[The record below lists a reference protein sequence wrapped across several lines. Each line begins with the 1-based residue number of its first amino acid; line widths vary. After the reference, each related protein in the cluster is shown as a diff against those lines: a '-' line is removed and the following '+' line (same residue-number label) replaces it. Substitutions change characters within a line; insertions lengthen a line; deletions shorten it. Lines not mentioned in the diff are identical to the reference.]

1 MQDFVRHI
9 NSKNKKFK
17 CYLNSDESETLS
29 LTVDI
34 YNELNP
40 GATEKEISLLT
51 ELVPDNNEQIVAF
64 YKLYNGIKLYCNG
77 DTSGLQFYS
86 IGNLQDLNDEWKGGH
101 SDFEEDELY
110 DFQKSGV
117 AFGEI
122 SHSGNYFIFF
132 DSKVYYDDHDGR
144 DDTTVGESFNDF
156 LSNILA
162 NPADFLYERGCYTR
176 YSDGKTNGQYIPKE
190 FIADET

>member
-1 MQDFVRHI
+1 
-9 NSKNKKFK
+9 
-17 CYLNSDESETLS
+17 LNSDESETLS